1 MTTPERDQARFD
13 LITFHR
19 ALITNRTKEAH
30 DIAQRWGLQD
40 LPPLEVSTALMEA
53 ATLGVAPA
61 DSVNRGMEGVS
72 E

>member
-1 MTTPERDQARFD
+1 MTTPERDAARFD

-19 ALITNRTKEAH
+19 ALITNRTKEAN
-30 DIAQRWGLQD
+30 DIVDRWHLQGLT
-40 LPPLEVSTALMEA
+40 PLEVSTALMEA

-61 DSVNRGMEGVS
+61 DSINRGLEGT